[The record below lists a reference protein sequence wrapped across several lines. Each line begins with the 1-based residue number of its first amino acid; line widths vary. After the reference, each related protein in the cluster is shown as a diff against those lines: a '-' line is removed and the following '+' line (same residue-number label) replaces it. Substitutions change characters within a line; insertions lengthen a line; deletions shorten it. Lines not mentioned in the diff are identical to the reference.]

1 MAKVGTSSPDR
12 TISLKRLQFVVENK
26 DRSGEGTAHTFCE
39 LFISK
44 AAIKQ
49 LFVAAIRFRQL
60 RKFATIFG
68 TAGRHCHV
76 TCTWW
81 VVMRKSGRSHLLLV
95 RCRKTKYKCRY
106 FTSTMSVTDVLFML
120 LLSVFTN
127 TASLFYPTNIG
138 CRFLS
143 ARLSS

>member
-1 MAKVGTSSPDR
+1 VAKVGTSSPDH
-12 TISLKRLQFVVENK
+12 TISLKRLQCVVKNNNK

-39 LFISK
+39 LLFSK

-49 LFVAAIRFRQL
+49 LFVADVRFRQL
-60 RKFATIFG
+60 RKFATIVG
-68 TAGRHCHV
+68 IAGRHCHV

-106 FTSTMSVTDVLFML
+106 FTSTMSVTDVF
-120 LLSVFTN
+120 S
-127 TASLFYPTNIG
+127 
-138 CRFLS
+138 S
-143 ARLSS
+143 APSQCLHK